1 MIKSVKFITYKSQ
14 KLRKNQ
20 QIFTFEKVV
29 FNLSAS
35 QISFDFK
42 LN

>member
-1 MIKSVKFITYKSQ
+1 MIKSVKFVTYKSQ

-29 FNLSAS
+29 FLTFLLHELVL
-35 QISFDFK
+35 I